1 VFVVSGSLLEGAVA
15 EAFKK
20 EYIVFVLFLPFHSR
34 AKINLGICNY
44 FNITDKTSRVG

>member
-1 VFVVSGSLLEGAVA
+1 MSGSLLEGAVA
-15 EAFKK
+15 EAFKKK